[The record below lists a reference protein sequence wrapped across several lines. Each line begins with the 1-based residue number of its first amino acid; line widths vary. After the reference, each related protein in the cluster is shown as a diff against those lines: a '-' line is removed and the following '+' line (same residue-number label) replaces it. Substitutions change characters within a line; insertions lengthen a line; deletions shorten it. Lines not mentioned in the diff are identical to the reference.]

1 MDPPPRRAHGSDSP
15 RSNAAR
21 ARRHRR
27 TGRCRRGERRAGRA
41 RVHAALERPA
51 HRLRRPRDPRLP
63 PRAAALPRRRPH
75 DAAARPAADR
85 RHDRGEGEPS
95 EPSEPSDDDDDD
107 DDDAARKDRRSSPLQ
122 RNRPIGGTTIEV
134 ARASESRER
143 DDDAAARPG
152 VVVSPSPHHHTS
164 ERATGNLAVVEQAL
178 SSLNTT
184 NQPKETRGVGT
195 TDDRHRPTR
204 TTDPL
209 RHNDANL

>member
-1 MDPPPRRAHGSDSP
+1 MRWTH
-15 RSNAAR
+15 
-21 ARRHRR
+21 HRGVR
-27 TGRCRRGERRAGRA
+27 TDRI
-41 RVHAALERPA
+41 
-51 HRLRRPRDPRLP
+51 RLGAT
-63 PRAAALPRRRPH
+63 PRALVVTVERGAVAEAKGELVVRAYTPLSNDLLIGFVDLAIRVYRPALPRFPDGGRMTQLL
-75 DAAARPAADR
+75 DQ
-85 RHDRGEGEPS
+85 
-95 EPSEPSDDDDDD
+95 
-107 DDDAARKDRRSSPLQ
+107 L
-122 RNRPIGGTTIEV
+122 PIGGTTIEV